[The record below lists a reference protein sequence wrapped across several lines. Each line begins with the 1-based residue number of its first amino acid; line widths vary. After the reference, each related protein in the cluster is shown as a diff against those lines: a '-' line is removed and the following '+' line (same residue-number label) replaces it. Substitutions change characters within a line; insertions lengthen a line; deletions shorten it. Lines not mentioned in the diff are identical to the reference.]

1 MHKLTAEETRSII
14 GDASSGDVLKA
25 KLVTAGADPEW
36 FVVRRTPP
44 KLIECATQQEARE
57 YEANWPGDVV
67 SGEQLLHRLN
77 ATHPDAVA
85 TDETLPE
92 TAPAPVET
100 VAAVVAPAVQV
111 GIDPQHMG

>member
-44 KLIECATQQEARE
+44 QADRMRDAAGGARIR
-57 YEANWPGDVV
+57 G
-67 SGEQLLHRLN
+67 QL
-77 ATHPDAVA
+77 A
-85 TDETLPE
+85 
-92 TAPAPVET
+92 
-100 VAAVVAPAVQV
+100 
-111 GIDPQHMG
+111 G